1 MLKPKNLNQALGLLL
16 LFLAVPLGALALLV
30 SQANHERQL
39 ARTQLTTLAQTLV
52 QAVDREMDHSKA
64 QLEVLAASSVMDRR
78 DWREL
83 HVFGSNITR
92 DSPSSLIA
100 LIGPDGQMLLNTAV
114 PLGEPLPNLWSQS
127 QQPDVLW
134 EGRKLPLSSQNLT
147 RQVFE
152 TNQAAYSDLFY
163 GALVKRPL
171 LSLSVPVV
179 RDGRVAYAL
188 MLSFPP
194 ERINQLIRQSVNASK
209 LRTAVIDRRSV
220 VVASNAAAAS
230 RMGDS
235 IDPLPIPAGSLA
247 GTYERTARDGIR
259 VQGAYAVSAVNGFLV
274 RVSLPAADMP
284 IAWAGLGGG
293 WLLLAAG
300 VLLGS
305 IVLIASLGRRLA
317 RLLRQL
323 GQAVR
328 EGQVPDAQPTGIAEI
343 DLLAQALR
351 TGAQAEEKRREELVI
366 SAQRQQAELDLRRA
380 DRQKDEFL
388 ATLAHELRN
397 PLAPIRTAVELIRQ
411 RQPNDAVVL
420 RAHDVIERQVSH
432 LALLVDDLLD
442 VSRIT
447 TGTIQLRLELL
458 DLCAV
463 VASVAE
469 SAGPALRAAGRTLV
483 LDFRTLVLDF
493 GSALGRVPVMVN
505 GDETRLSQCVLNLL
519 NNAAK
524 FTQPGGR
531 ITVRVLTQGQLAVVE
546 VSDNGIGIAA
556 DNLDRIFELFVQA
569 NPSGSDGHTGLGI
582 GLALTRKL
590 VVLHGGTVHATS
602 AGIGHGSRFRIELPL
617 LASPA
622 ATAMTPTTKTT
633 TTSTTTTTH
642 DTPAQAPIDLPAS
655 GARVLVV
662 DDNCDAAD
670 MLCQLLTFKGLDAAA
685 QYTGEGALRA
695 IESRPPDA
703 VLLDIGL
710 PDMIGYQVCS
720 RIRAMAGLEQ
730 PVVIALTGWGQT
742 SDRQRAQAAGFDGH
756 LTKPTKPD
764 TVMALLNEKIA
775 ARSAALSA
783 RDGLAVTD

>member
-1 MLKPKNLNQALGLLL
+1 MIKPKNLNQALGLLL
-16 LFLAVPLGALALLV
+16 IFVTVPLLLGALALLV
-30 SQANHERQL
+30 SQTRSDQQL
-39 ARTQLTTLAQTLV
+39 AQTQLTALAQTLA
-52 QAVDREMDHSKA
+52 QAVDREFDRGKA
-64 QLEVLAASSVMDRR
+64 QLDVMADSSVMDRR
-78 DWREL
+78 DWSEL
-83 HVFGSNITR
+83 HAFGSSITR
-92 DSPSSLIA
+92 NSPGSRIVLV
-100 LIGPDGQMLLNTAV
+100 GPDGQILLSTAV
-114 PLGEPLPNLWSQS
+114 PLGKPLPNLWSLS

-134 EGRKLPLSSQNLT
+134 EGRKLPPGSQNMT

-152 TNQAAYSDLFY
+152 TNQAAYSNLYY
-163 GALVKRPL
+163 GVFSKQPVLA
-171 LSLSVPVV
+171 LSVPVV

-188 MLSFPP
+188 VLSFPP
-194 ERINQLIRQSVNASK
+194 ERIDRLIRASVNAPG
-209 LRTAVIDRRSV
+209 LRALVIDRRSV
-220 VVASNAAAAS
+220 VVAGNAASAHT
-230 RMGDS
+230 MGDT

-247 GTYERTARDGIR
+247 GTFERTSRDGTRIH
-259 VQGAYAVSAVNGFLV
+259 GAYATSAVNGFTV
-274 RVSLPAADMP
+274 RVALPTADMQST
-284 IAWAGLGGG
+284 WVGLGVG
-293 WLLLAAG
+293 WLLLAVG

-305 IVLIASLGRRLA
+305 IFFVAGLGRRIA
-317 RLLRQL
+317 MPLRQL
-323 GQAVR
+323 GNAAR
-328 EGQVPDAQPTGIAEI
+328 NGRVPDAQPTGIAEI
-343 DLLAQALR
+343 DLLARALR
-351 TGAQAEEKRREELVI
+351 TGAQAEEKRREELII
-366 SAQRQQAELDLRRA
+366 SVQRQQAELDLRRA

-411 RQPNDAVVL
+411 RQPTDAVVL
-420 RAHDVIERQVSH
+420 RARDVIERQVSH
-432 LALLVDDLLD
+432 LALLVDDLLE
-442 VSRIT
+442 VSRIN

-469 SAGPALRAAGRTLV
+469 SAGPTLRAAGRTLV
-483 LDFRTLVLDF
+483 PDL
-493 GSALGRVPVMVN
+493 GSALDRVPVMVN

-519 NNAAK
+519 NNAVK
-524 FTQPGGR
+524 FTQPGGC
-531 ITVRVLTQGQLAVVE
+531 ITVRVLTQGHQAVVE

-590 VVLHGGTVHATS
+590 VVLHGGTVNATS
-602 AGIGHGSRFRIELPL
+602 AGTGHGSCFRIELPL

-622 ATAMTPTTKTT
+622 AMAMTPTPTPTTKTT

-642 DTPAQAPIDLPAS
+642 DTLEQAPIEPAAS

-670 MLCQLLTFKGLDAAA
+670 MLCQLLTFKGFDATA

-710 PDMIGYQVCS
+710 PDMIGYQVCR

-730 PVVIALTGWGQT
+730 PVVIALTGWGQA
-742 SDRQRAQAAGFDGH
+742 SDRKRAQAAGFDGH

-764 TVMALLNEKIA
+764 TVIALLNEKIA

-783 RDGLAVTD
+783 RDSLAVTD